1 MQFTPLLAP
10 EGKGCKTGV
19 MTVATEVQHGRVIRL
34 DIHELV
40 RELNGALGPTLVA
53 AATGSKDR
61 KLPIKWAKDD
71 GPRPGADFERRLRL
85 MSRTW
90 GVVAEHEGAHVARAW
105 FIGANPFLGERT
117 PLTAIRDDDA
127 PQLGRAAQAFIDGT
141 VDA

>member
-1 MQFTPLLAP
+1 
-10 EGKGCKTGV
+10 
-19 MTVATEVQHGRVIRL
+19 MTVATQLQHMRATRL

-40 RELNGALGPTLVA
+40 RELNAALGPTLVA

-61 KLPIKWAKDD
+61 KLPLKWAKTD
-71 GPRPGADFERRLRL
+71 GPRPGNDFERRLRL

-90 GVVAEHEGAHVARAW
+90 STVAAHEGAHTARAW

-117 PLTAIRDDDA
+117 PLTAIREDDA
-127 PQLGRAAQAFIDGT
+127 ADIGRAVQSFIDGS

>member
-1 MQFTPLLAP
+1 
-10 EGKGCKTGV
+10 
-19 MTVATEVQHGRVIRL
+19 MTVIEAQYARATRRE
-34 DIHELV
+34 IHDLV
-40 RELNGALGPTLVA
+40 RELNAALGPTLVA

-71 GPRPGADFERRLRL
+71 GPRPGVDFERRLRL
-85 MSRTW
+85 ISRTW
-90 GVVAEHEGAHVARAW
+90 GAVAELEGPHVARAW

-127 PQLGRAAQAFIDGT
+127 AQVGRAVQAFLDGA

>member
-1 MQFTPLLAP
+1 
-10 EGKGCKTGV
+10 
-19 MTVATEVQHGRVIRL
+19 MTVATEVQHGRVTRL
-34 DIHELV
+34 NIHELV
-40 RELNGALGPTLVA
+40 RDLNRVLGPTLVA

-85 MSRTW
+85 MARTW
-90 GVVAEHEGAHVARAW
+90 SVVAEHEGAHVARAW

-117 PLTAIRDDDA
+117 PLSAVREDDA
-127 PQLGRAAQAFIDGT
+127 AQLGRAVQSFIDGT